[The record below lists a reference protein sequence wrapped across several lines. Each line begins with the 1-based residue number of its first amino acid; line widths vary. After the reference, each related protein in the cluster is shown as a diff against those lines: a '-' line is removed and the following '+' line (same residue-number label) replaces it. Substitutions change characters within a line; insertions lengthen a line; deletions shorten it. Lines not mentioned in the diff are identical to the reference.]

1 MEKQIIVE
9 LFSTSPLRFQIIAL
23 INIVL
28 PDILLTIGALND
40 HIGNGVH
47 VEIRFPR

>member
-28 PDILLTIGALND
+28 PDSLLTKQNLEGHVLD
-40 HIGNGVH
+40 GVT